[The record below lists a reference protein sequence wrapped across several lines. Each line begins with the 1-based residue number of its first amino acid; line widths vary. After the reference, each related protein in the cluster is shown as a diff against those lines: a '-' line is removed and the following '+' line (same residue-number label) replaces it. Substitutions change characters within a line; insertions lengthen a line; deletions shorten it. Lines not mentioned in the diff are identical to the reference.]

1 MKPDA
6 SLRDDIIEELNWEPS
21 IDSSKIGVAVKDGI
35 VTLSGTVPSFNEKT
49 DAEKAVKRVDGVK
62 AVVQHIEVELKHT
75 NVRTDAEI
83 AEVAIKNLTW
93 NTNVPEQNIL
103 VKVENGW
110 ITLEGEVPWNYQK
123 EAAKSAVKG
132 LIGVK
137 GVNNFIRIKSQIPP
151 ENLKEKIKNSFLR
164 NASIDAENVKV
175 EITGN
180 KAVLKGT
187 VQSWAEKRQAEKAVW
202 AAPGILE
209 VENKLEIKYPIT
221 TH

>member
-1 MKPDA
+1 MKSDA

-21 IDSSKIGVAVKDGI
+21 VDSSKIGVAVKDGI

-49 DAEKAVKRVDGVK
+49 DAEKAVKRVEGVK
-62 AVVQHIEVELKHT
+62 AVVQHIDVELKST
-75 NVRTDAEI
+75 SVRTDAEI

-93 NTNVPEQNIL
+93 NTNVPEQNIM

-110 ITLEGEVPWNYQK
+110 ITLEGEVSWNYQK

-137 GVNNFIRIKSQIPP
+137 GVNNFIRIKSQIQP

-164 NASIDAENVKV
+164 NASIDAENVKI

-180 KAVLKGT
+180 KAILKGT
-187 VQSWAEKRQAEKAVW
+187 VQSWAEKRQAEKAAW